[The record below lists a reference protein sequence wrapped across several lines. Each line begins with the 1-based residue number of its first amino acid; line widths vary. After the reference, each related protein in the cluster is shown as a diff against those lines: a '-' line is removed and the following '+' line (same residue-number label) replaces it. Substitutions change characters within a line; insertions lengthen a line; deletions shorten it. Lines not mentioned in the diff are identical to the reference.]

1 MFGHRI
7 GQDPSASQVK
17 SSDAPAEETYY
28 MVAVRVAESSH
39 GLGLF
44 ATRRIDK
51 GELFLEERPIV
62 VIDQDPVPRSSAA
75 TQGSICPC
83 AREESC
89 FAQSTRSSAS
99 VSAVGTS

>member
-1 MFGHRI
+1 
-7 GQDPSASQVK
+7 
-17 SSDAPAEETYY
+17 

-62 VIDQDPVPRSSAA
+62 VIDQDPAVH
-75 TQGSICPC
+75 
-83 AREESC
+83 AREREKR
-89 FAQSTRSSAS
+89 AAS
-99 VSAVGTS
+99 QKVCVRVPLRAL